1 MSPLPKSLLQEDEA
15 SSSSHEV
22 PSPASTYGQ
31 TLVGGDSVP
40 ATPSTAPFDNP
51 PPQRIEVMLD
61 RCKNATTAVRRG
73 LGLVMSDSS
82 PAALASMVNDLPV
95 NRSRRSNSDYLA
107 RGNLHD
113 IPGRRRAESP
123 MPLTEGSEPVT
134 DQGKNADTKEP
145 SNLYS
150 PRPDRQG
157 HKVTADNAQA
167 HLKPECCIFVAN
179 LPSARP
185 DALIGSALNDVFSR
199 FGKCFVKLKRDR
211 GMPIAFV
218 QYDNSADASQALDQ
232 GAGLIILGRKC
243 RTERAKAPSKSST
256 PLPVSLLM
264 CTGCV
269 YVSRRDGAMPSE
281 GEVVG
286 LLASRGEVEKT
297 WAPTETEQELHKLP
311 PGFFVRFAYYQ
322 DAVDAMNAL
331 RDVPKYH
338 VEAQQTPRS
347 PSLFD
352 PASVLARPHPKARPP
367 LFDPSK
373 HDNRA
378 LWIGDLPETIT
389 KADLARVFGGIGRQI
404 RYIEL
409 RIRSNTANKAGFTS
423 FAFIHYVDARGAHM
437 AACMTVSPST

>member
-1 MSPLPKSLLQEDEA
+1 MNLTTKL
-15 SSSSHEV
+15 
-22 PSPASTYGQ
+22 
-31 TLVGGDSVP
+31 TLEG
-40 ATPSTAPFDNP
+40 
-51 PPQRIEVMLD
+51 
-61 RCKNATTAVRRG
+61 
-73 LGLVMSDSS
+73 
-82 PAALASMVNDLPV
+82 
-95 NRSRRSNSDYLA
+95 DYLA

-322 DAVDAMNAL
+322 DAVDAMNVSQMSNFSMSNLAPQESSA
-331 RDVPKYH
+331 D
-338 VEAQQTPRS
+338 APRPCVMS
-347 PSLFD
+347 PSITLKPNRLQDRRRSSIQPRCLRGPIQRQGRLCSILRSTTTAPSGLATFRKQS
-352 PASVLARPHPKARPP
+352 PRQTSRASLEVSGARSGILSSESAATRPTRLA
-367 LFDPSK
+367 S
-373 HDNRA
+373 RA
-378 LWIGDLPETIT
+378 LPLYTTLTPVVHTWLP
-389 KADLARVFGGIGRQI
+389 A
-404 RYIEL
+404 
-409 RIRSNTANKAGFTS
+409 
-423 FAFIHYVDARGAHM
+423 
-437 AACMTVSPST
+437 